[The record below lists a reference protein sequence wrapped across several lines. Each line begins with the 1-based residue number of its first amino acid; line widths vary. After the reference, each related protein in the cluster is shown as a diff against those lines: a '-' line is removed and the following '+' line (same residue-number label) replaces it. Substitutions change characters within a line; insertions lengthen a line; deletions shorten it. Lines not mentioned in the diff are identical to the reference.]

1 MLTSSNMRL
10 SPKHIVYQSD
20 HEMSKVETQTSDL
33 KNGDA
38 KKLALRCKTLEVQL
52 RQSISKKDHHDVT
65 SKLEHQ
71 IDILERDLD
80 RARSENQ
87 KTVAVTK
94 QIAELEDLI
103 SSLMKVANAQAKLL
117 DSVDEETTASGK
129 ALNAQGKLIDTI
141 AAKIAQGTVPSQ
153 VHLHSLSKIRELEEE
168 KRGMVRRFEYNSLEQ
183 RFQELTKQMGTMVP
197 ASEFAALKEKFD
209 DATRQMATMIP
220 ASDYSALQQR
230 VGELEGAIS
239 SMVSR
244 EQLASSEA
252 RVAELESRLAEHVPQ
267 SVYDELVSKVVSLAE
282 AVTGGDLRPDETNAE
297 VQQEVSE
304 PEAPAQVATAP
315 EPAAVVVEE
324 PVAIQEPVAVEEP
337 VVEVQPVAAVEEPSP
352 QVEVPVPPSPVTPEG
367 PTPEIREIQS
377 QLAEITSQAVE
388 AKGDDVVAPAVVQ
401 AVEPEAPAVS
411 AAVPATEVRVSSA
424 PEPVESVEPV
434 EAVASVATE
443 AVKPAVTAPTSTE
456 AEKPIPITV
465 TATGD
470 QVIVQVAARAAE
482 IASSVDSGSSDDA
495 V

>member
-1 MLTSSNMRL
+1 MRL
-10 SPKHIVYQSD
+10 APIYFIYQSD
-20 HEMSKVETQTSDL
+20 HVMSKVETQISDV

-94 QIAELEDLI
+94 QIAEVEDLI
-103 SSLMKVANAQAKLL
+103 SSLMKAGNAQAKML
-117 DSVDEETTASGK
+117 DSVDEETPASGK

-168 KRGMVRRFEYNSLEQ
+168 KRGMVRRFEYNSLDQ
-183 RFQELTKQMGTMVP
+183 RFQELTKQLGTMVP

-209 DATRQMATMIP
+209 DATRQIATMIP
-220 ASDYSALQQR
+220 AADYSALQQR
-230 VGELEGAIS
+230 IGELEGAIS

-244 EQLASSEA
+244 EQLASSDA

-282 AVTGGDLRPDETNAE
+282 AVTGGDLKPEETNGE
-297 VQQEVSE
+297 PQEEAAE
-304 PEAPAQVATAP
+304 PEAPEQVLTAP
-315 EPAAVVVEE
+315 EPA
-324 PVAIQEPVAVEEP
+324 PVAIEAPVAVAVEEP
-337 VVEVQPVAAVEEPSP
+337 VAVEAEPVAAVEEPSP
-352 QVEVPVPPSPVTPEG
+352 QVEVPVPPSPTIPEG
-367 PTPEIREIQS
+367 PAPEIREIQS

-401 AVEPEAPAVS
+401 SVEPEAPALS
-411 AAVPATEVRVSSA
+411 TTEAPIIAT
-424 PEPVESVEPV
+424 PEIVVAVESVSTVAV
-434 EAVASVATE
+434 ESPVASGD
-443 AVKPAVTAPTSTE
+443 
-456 AEKPIPITV
+456 AEKKPVPITV
-465 TATGD
+465 SASGD

-482 IASSVDSGSSDDA
+482 LAASIDSGSSDEA

>member
-1 MLTSSNMRL
+1 MRL
-10 SPKHIVYQSD
+10 APKHIIYQSD
-20 HEMSKVETQTSDL
+20 HVMSKVETQISDL

-52 RQSISKKDHHDVT
+52 RQSVSKKDHHEIT

-94 QIAELEDLI
+94 QIAEVEDLI
-103 SSLMKVANAQAKLL
+103 SSLMKAANAQAKML

-141 AAKIAQGTVPSQ
+141 SAKIAQGTVPSQ

-168 KRGMVRRFEYNSLEQ
+168 KRGMVRRFEYNSLDQ
-183 RFQELTKQMGTMVP
+183 RFQELTKQLGTMVP

-209 DATRQMATMIP
+209 DATRQIANMIP
-220 ASDYSALQQR
+220 AADYSALQQR
-230 VGELEGAIS
+230 IGELEGAIS

-244 EQLASSEA
+244 EQLGSSEA

-282 AVTGGDLRPDETNAE
+282 AVTGGDLKPEETSAE
-297 VQQEVSE
+297 AQQETAE
-304 PEAPAQVATAP
+304 PEAPAQVETVP
-315 EPAAVVVEE
+315 EPSPVAVEVPVAVVVAVEEPVAVAVEE
-324 PVAIQEPVAVEEP
+324 PVAI
-337 VVEVQPVAAVEEPSP
+337 EVQPVAAVEEPNP
-352 QVEVPVPPSPVTPEG
+352 RVEVPVPPGPATPEG
-367 PTPEIREIQS
+367 PAPEIREIQS

-388 AKGDDVVAPAVVQ
+388 AKGDDVVPPAVVQ
-401 AVEPEAPAVS
+401 SVEPEAPVVS
-411 AAVPATEVRVSSA
+411 TTEAPANAT
-424 PEPVESVEPV
+424 PEIVVAVESVSTVAV
-434 EAVASVATE
+434 ESPVASVD
-443 AVKPAVTAPTSTE
+443 
-456 AEKPIPITV
+456 AEKKPVPITV
-465 TATGD
+465 SASGD

-482 IASSVDSGSSDDA
+482 IAASIDSGSSDEA

>member
-1 MLTSSNMRL
+1 LTSRIMRL
-10 SPKHIVYQSD
+10 APKHIIYQSD
-20 HEMSKVETQTSDL
+20 HVMSKVETQISDL

-52 RQSISKKDHHDVT
+52 RQSVSKKDHHEIT

-94 QIAELEDLI
+94 QIAEVEDLI
-103 SSLMKVANAQAKLL
+103 SSLMKAGNAQAKML

-168 KRGMVRRFEYNSLEQ
+168 KRGMVRRFEYNSLDQ
-183 RFQELTKQMGTMVP
+183 RFQELTKQLGTMVP

-209 DATRQMATMIP
+209 DATRQVASMIP

-239 SMVSR
+239 SMASR
-244 EQLASSEA
+244 EQLTSSEA
-252 RVAELESRLAEHVPQ
+252 RVAELEARLAEHVPQ

-282 AVTGGDLRPDETNAE
+282 AVTGGDLKPEETSAE
-297 VQQEVSE
+297 APQEAAE
-304 PEAPAQVATAP
+304 PEAAEEVVTAP
-315 EPAAVVVEE
+315 EPAPVAIEAPVAVAVAVEE
-324 PVAIQEPVAVEEP
+324 PVAI
-337 VVEVQPVAAVEEPSP
+337 EVQPVAAVEEPNP
-352 QVEVPVPPSPVTPEG
+352 QVEVPVPPGPATPEG
-367 PTPEIREIQS
+367 PAPEIREIQS

-388 AKGDDVVAPAVVQ
+388 AKGDDVVPPAVVQ
-401 AVEPEAPAVS
+401 SVEPEAPVVS
-411 AAVPATEVRVSSA
+411 TTEAPANAT
-424 PEPVESVEPV
+424 PEIVVAVESVSTVAV
-434 EAVASVATE
+434 ESPVASVD
-443 AVKPAVTAPTSTE
+443 
-456 AEKPIPITV
+456 AEKKPVPITV
-465 TATGD
+465 SASGD

-482 IASSVDSGSSDDA
+482 IAASIDSGSSDEA

>member
-1 MLTSSNMRL
+1 MRL
-10 SPKHIVYQSD
+10 APKHIIYQSD
-20 HEMSKVETQTSDL
+20 HVMSKVETQISDL

-94 QIAELEDLI
+94 QIAEVEDLI
-103 SSLMKVANAQAKLL
+103 SSLMKAGNAQAKML

-168 KRGMVRRFEYNSLEQ
+168 KRGMVRRFEYNSLDQ
-183 RFQELTKQMGTMVP
+183 RFQELTKQLGTMVP

-209 DATRQMATMIP
+209 DATRQIATMIP
-220 ASDYSALQQR
+220 AADYSAVQQR

-244 EQLASSEA
+244 EQLASSDA

-282 AVTGGDLRPDETNAE
+282 AVTGGDLKPEETNGE
-297 VQQEVSE
+297 PQEEAAE
-304 PEAPAQVATAP
+304 PEAPEPVLTAPEQVLTAP
-315 EPAAVVVEE
+315 EPA
-324 PVAIQEPVAVEEP
+324 PVAIEAPVAVAVEEP
-337 VVEVQPVAAVEEPSP
+337 VAVEAEPVAVVEEPSP
-352 QVEVPVPPSPVTPEG
+352 QVEVPVPPSPTIPEG
-367 PTPEIREIQS
+367 PAPEIREIQS

-401 AVEPEAPAVS
+401 SVEPEAPVVS
-411 AAVPATEVRVSSA
+411 TTEVRVSAA
-424 PEPVESVEPV
+424 PEIVVAVESVSTVTV
-434 EAVASVATE
+434 ESPVASVD
-443 AVKPAVTAPTSTE
+443 
-456 AEKPIPITV
+456 AEKKPVPITV
-465 TATGD
+465 SASGD

-482 IASSVDSGSSDDA
+482 IAASIDSGSSDDA

>member
-1 MLTSSNMRL
+1 MLTSRIMRL
-10 SPKHIVYQSD
+10 APKHIIYQSD
-20 HEMSKVETQTSDL
+20 HVMSKVETQISDL

-52 RQSISKKDHHDVT
+52 RQSVSKKDHHEIT

-87 KTVAVTK
+87 KTIAVTK

-103 SSLMKVANAQAKLL
+103 SSIMKAANAQTKTL
-117 DSVDEETTASGK
+117 DSVDEETSASAK
-129 ALNAQGKLIDTI
+129 ALNSQGKIIETI

-183 RFQELTKQMGTMVP
+183 RFQELTKQLGTMVP
-197 ASEFAALKEKFD
+197 ASEFAALKKKFD
-209 DATRQMATMIP
+209 DATRQVASMIP

-239 SMVSR
+239 SMASR
-244 EQLASSEA
+244 EQLTSSEA
-252 RVAELESRLAEHVPQ
+252 RVAELEARLAEHVPQ

-282 AVTGGDLRPDETNAE
+282 AVTGGDLKPEETSAE
-297 VQQEVSE
+297 APQEAAE
-304 PEAPAQVATAP
+304 PEAAEEVVTAP
-315 EPAAVVVEE
+315 EPAPVAIEAPVAVAVAVEE
-324 PVAIQEPVAVEEP
+324 PVAI
-337 VVEVQPVAAVEEPSP
+337 EVQPVAAVEEPNP
-352 QVEVPVPPSPVTPEG
+352 QVEVPVPPGPATPEG
-367 PTPEIREIQS
+367 PAPEIREIQS

-388 AKGDDVVAPAVVQ
+388 AKGDDVVPPAVVQ
-401 AVEPEAPAVS
+401 SVEPEAPVVS
-411 AAVPATEVRVSSA
+411 TTEAPANAT
-424 PEPVESVEPV
+424 PEIVVAVESVSTVAV
-434 EAVASVATE
+434 ESPVASVD
-443 AVKPAVTAPTSTE
+443 
-456 AEKPIPITV
+456 AEKKPVPITV
-465 TATGD
+465 SASGD

-482 IASSVDSGSSDDA
+482 IAASIDSGSSDEA

>member
-1 MLTSSNMRL
+1 MRL
-10 SPKHIVYQSD
+10 APKHIIYQSD
-20 HEMSKVETQTSDL
+20 HVMSKVETQISDV

-52 RQSISKKDHHDVT
+52 RQSVSKKDHHEVT

-87 KTVAVTK
+87 KTIAVTK

-103 SSLMKVANAQAKLL
+103 SSIMKAANAQTKTL
-117 DSVDEETTASGK
+117 DSVDEETTASAK
-129 ALNAQGKLIDTI
+129 ALNSQGKMIETI

-168 KRGMVRRFEYNSLEQ
+168 KRGMVRRFEYNSLDQ
-183 RFQELTKQMGTMVP
+183 RCQELTKQLGTMIP

-209 DATRQMATMIP
+209 DATRQIASMIP

-239 SMVSR
+239 SMVSK
-244 EQLASSEA
+244 EQLTSSEA
-252 RVAELESRLAEHVPQ
+252 RIAELESRLAEHVPQ

-282 AVTGGDLRPDETNAE
+282 AVTGGDLKPEETNAE
-297 VQQEVSE
+297 AQQEAAE
-304 PEAPAQVATAP
+304 PEAPAQVEITP
-315 EPAAVVVEE
+315 EPA
-324 PVAIQEPVAVEEP
+324 PVAIEAPVAVAVEEP
-337 VVEVQPVAAVEEPSP
+337 VAVEVQPVAIVEEPTP
-352 QVEVPVPPSPVTPEG
+352 QVEVPVPPGPAIPESPA
-367 PTPEIREIQS
+367 PEIREIQS

-401 AVEPEAPAVS
+401 PVEPEAPAVS
-411 AAVPATEVRVSSA
+411 IPEAPVSAGPELVVAVEGVSTVA
-424 PEPVESVEPV
+424 VEST
-434 EAVASVATE
+434 VASGD
-443 AVKPAVTAPTSTE
+443 
-456 AEKPIPITV
+456 AEKNPVPITV
-465 TATGD
+465 SASGD

-482 IASSVDSGSSDDA
+482 IAASIDAGSSDDA

>member
-1 MLTSSNMRL
+1 MRL
-10 SPKHIVYQSD
+10 APIYFIYQSD
-20 HEMSKVETQTSDL
+20 HVMSKVETQISDV

-87 KTVAVTK
+87 KTIAVTK

-103 SSLMKVANAQAKLL
+103 GSIMKAANAQTKTL
-117 DSVDEETTASGK
+117 DSVDEETTASAK
-129 ALNAQGKLIDTI
+129 ALNAQGKLIDNI

-168 KRGMVRRFEYNSLEQ
+168 KRGMVRRFEYNSLDQ
-183 RFQELTKQMGTMVP
+183 RCQELTKQLGTMVP

-209 DATRQMATMIP
+209 EATRQVASMIP

-230 VGELEGAIS
+230 IGELEGAMT
-239 SMVSR
+239 SMVSK
-244 EQLASSEA
+244 EQLSSSEA
-252 RVAELESRLAEHVPQ
+252 RIAELESRLAEHVPQ

-282 AVTGGDLRPDETNAE
+282 AVTGGDLRPEETNSEA
-297 VQQEVSE
+297 QQETAE
-304 PEAPAQVATAP
+304 PEAPDQIETAP
-315 EPAAVVVEE
+315 EPA
-324 PVAIQEPVAVEEP
+324 PVAIEVPVAIEAPVAIAVEVP
-337 VVEVQPVAAVEEPSP
+337 AVVEVQPAAEAQPVPAVEEPTP
-352 QVEVPVPPSPVTPEG
+352 QVEVPVPPAPSAPEG
-367 PTPEIREIQS
+367 PAPEIREIQS

-401 AVEPEAPAVS
+401 PVEPEAPAVS
-411 AAVPATEVRVSSA
+411 RPEVPAIATPEVVVA
-424 PEPVESVEPV
+424 VEGVPTVAVETTIAS
-434 EAVASVATE
+434 AVAE
-443 AVKPAVTAPTSTE
+443 KKPV
-456 AEKPIPITV
+456 PITV
-465 TATGD
+465 TASGD

-482 IASSVDSGSSDDA
+482 IAASLDSGSSDDA